1 MSKLKI
7 FTLISCL
14 LTCAAFNMGCVS
26 IDSNGNAVYS
36 SSEKNID
43 DDRVSA
49 NKAALSENCL
59 HYAPSDDNYYEEDEE
74 QSDYEENFYEETGE
88 WDNDEG

>member
-14 LTCAAFNMGCVS
+14 LTCAALNMGCVS

-36 SSEKNID
+36 SSAKNID

-49 NKAALSENCL
+49 SKAALSVNCL
-59 HYAPSDDNYYEEDEE
+59 HYPPSDDNYYEEDEE
-74 QSDYEENFYEETGE
+74 EQGDYEDSVYEE
-88 WDNDEG
+88 WDNDEA